1 MGRGISVLVWRNT
14 ITPAQTKTKAAKC
27 QYSPA
32 PQAYDGVRPAVAA
45 ITIPLERIIVTG
57 VLVFL
62 FTFPKAA
69 GNRPSRETAKISL
82 IIHNTAPTSP
92 W

>member
-1 MGRGISVLVWRNT
+1 MKS
-14 ITPAQTKTKAAKC
+14 QTKWPRHIWFGVA
-27 QYSPA
+27 QYDYAGTDKNESGESA
-32 PQAYDGVRPAVAA
+32 NIHQLRKLNDGVRPAVAA

-69 GNRPSRETAKISL
+69 GNRPSRETAKNIL
-82 IIHNTAPTSP
+82 DNP
-92 W
+92 